1 MEDLPLNSNF
11 NLSKD
16 KKDYMI
22 SAIKEFFLKEREE
35 EIGDLAALIILDFFT
50 EKLAKEFY
58 NQGVSNSYQ
67 FMYEKIE
74 DLLGI
79 QK

>member
-1 MEDLPLNSNF
+1 MNNRIKLTKE
-11 NLSKD
+11 KR
-16 KKDYMI
+16 DYMI

-35 EIGDLAALIILDFFT
+35 ELGELAAGFVLDFFI
-50 EKLAKEFY
+50 EKLANEFY
-58 NQGVSNSYQ
+58 NQGVFDSYI
-67 FMYEKIE
+67 FMNVKVE